1 MTQALLVFPFGS
13 AFFQII
19 QGFFADKWGRKVA
32 TIIMSATS
40 VVSFVLFYVGA
51 NQAWNAYVV
60 GFFAGAAVG
69 SYWAAG
75 DIMGMMVTES
85 TPTSLRSSV
94 MAVQP
99 MVSGFIFSIFMAAFM
114 VLMNVLGDSKIGPLC
129 VAFCV
134 PTMTI
139 GLLIMWAKVKE
150 TKGIDL
156 GDVRGDEFE

>member
-1 MTQALLVFPFGS
+1 MTQGFAQQYLAEGMALEAARAEATGFVTQALLVFPFGS
-13 AFFQII
+13 ALFQII
-19 QGFFADKWGRKVA
+19 Q
-32 TIIMSATS
+32 
-40 VVSFVLFYVGA
+40 
-51 NQAWNAYVV
+51 

-85 TPTSLRSSV
+85 TPTSLRSSA

-114 VLMNVLGDSKIGPLC
+114 ILMNVMGDSKIGPLC
-129 VAFCV
+129 LAFCV
-134 PTMTI
+134 PCMSI
-139 GLLIMWAKVKE
+139 GLIIMWAKVKE

-156 GDVRGDEFE
+156 GNVRGDEFE